1 MKINDVIQKCIKIP
15 GISIKQAEYSMEL
28 ILNTKEGKGSM
39 TFFSLFPGLSLAY
52 IFINSPTWTA
62 PDLRSDSSITKG
74 PLLLNYCVTG
84 RCEMILNI
92 LSTSKTENFLSQNAL
107 PKKNMFIQGAS
118 MRGLN
123 SLLI

>member
-1 MKINDVIQKCIKIP
+1 
-15 GISIKQAEYSMEL
+15 MEL

-84 RCEMILNI
+84 RCEMILNNKNFVYI
-92 LSTSKTENFLSQNAL
+92 TSKTENFLSQNAS
-107 PKKNMFIQGAS
+107 PKKNMFIQSAS